1 MSCSWLF
8 SSALRA
14 VLASRRAFTASSS
27 SLAAF
32 SDASAACRL
41 SSPCDLSRFSFSAQ
55 FASCRFSVST
65 LASISYCRSSIAP
78 CFFFASFS
86 FVDASFFFLCASTT
100 SSMYSVVFAM
110 SRASSFAPT
119 ARASTSRVSAV
130 ASSNARCASAHFCVS
145 ALSVAVRSGST
156 CTIFASNSARSA
168 SADASSAEDL
178 AASARTA
185 SSESAASAFLVAA
198 EAARFLASAN
208 SRLNAATA
216 ALVSSSD
223 SFSESFAR
231 SRRAICALSSA
242 FLRCAARY
250 RCSIATDSPCV
261 ASYCA
266 TCSSRNLA
274 KLITALT
281 LRRVRV
287 YSGLVRSRS
296 VKSGT
301 PHRRIRSNS
310 RRVNLR
316 FPMASSYSSGNSRT
330 SAASSSGAYI
340 ASRDSPHSKTTISSY
355 ARYSVSGCGLSRS
368 CSVRGMSSSPRHA
381 MISWFPRMGKLYV
394 GAIAREVWRRDPEIC
409 SSARPTERFKS
420 EGRSV

>member
-1 MSCSWLF
+1 M
-8 SSALRA
+8 
-14 VLASRRAFTASSS
+14 
-27 SLAAF
+27 
-32 SDASAACRL
+32 
-41 SSPCDLSRFSFSAQ
+41 
-55 FASCRFSVST
+55 
-65 LASISYCRSSIAP
+65 
-78 CFFFASFS
+78 
-86 FVDASFFFLCASTT
+86 
-100 SSMYSVVFAM
+100 
-110 SRASSFAPT
+110 
-119 ARASTSRVSAV
+119 
-130 ASSNARCASAHFCVS
+130 
-145 ALSVAVRSGST
+145 
-156 CTIFASNSARSA
+156 
-168 SADASSAEDL
+168 
-178 AASARTA
+178 
-185 SSESAASAFLVAA
+185 
-198 EAARFLASAN
+198 ASAN
-208 SRLNAATA
+208 SRRNAATA

-266 TCSSRNLA
+266 TFSSRNLA

-355 ARYSVSGCGLSRS
+355 ARYSVSECGLSRS

-394 GAIAREVWRRDPEIC
+394 GAIAREVWRRDPEIR

-420 EGRSV
+420 EGRSVSPPWEAGAARTDDRADAEAERRARRCVPRTSPNARERVAPSGARGRATKTTRDAFVVVSSGDEEKRFFSNGSFRPFFQERKKM